1 MELSNPSKIIVRTA
15 DEMLNFFHNRHFQD
29 YISALID
36 IKIYESMKPDDKV
49 GEREGYQMG
58 NKKVMIEIT
67 AKEMLEKMIEKR
79 DAQKRI
85 LDAIKKVREEL

>member
-1 MELSNPSKIIVRTA
+1 
-15 DEMLNFFHNRHFQD
+15 
-29 YISALID
+29 
-36 IKIYESMKPDDKV
+36 MKPDDKV